1 MEKDIPHKH
10 ESKSS
15 WSENQDCNRVN
26 LSGGCTRPKCD
37 EPKSSFKVC
46 EAKLAK
52 PKGEID
58 PEL

>member
-1 MEKDIPHKH
+1 MIITGLIHLED
-10 ESKSS
+10 
-15 WSENQDCNRVN
+15 VLG
-26 LSGGCTRPKCD
+26 LSVY
-37 EPKSSFKVC
+37 EPKSSFKRC

>member
-1 MEKDIPHKH
+1 M
-10 ESKSS
+10 
-15 WSENQDCNRVN
+15 NQNQVGVKIRIVTV

-37 EPKSSFKVC
+37 EPKSSFKIC